1 MSKLL
6 TYLMN
11 NNIRT
16 RKGVYFGICAIRK
29 ILTNP
34 VYAKNDNDTMEYF
47 NSKGIFIYREDDD
60 RKNNNGKYGFLT
72 YNKTSGYG
80 GKEKPIEEWII
91 AVGLHQGIIDG
102 RDWVAVQMLIEK
114 NADKKYRAAI
124 LKKTNTIVTGLL
136 RCKRCNSL
144 MRAKNMGKADKD
156 GNAYYRYCRNLKE
169 KSRGHKC
176 QSLNVGSEIDNKVF
190 EIMKNTFVPN
200 SEIYKEL
207 QKIASIKN
215 NDNSN
220 SELEF
225 LQNAYNKNKEE
236 IDKLVEKLQYI
247 DIDLIDMVNYKLREL
262 KEQKQNLETQ
272 IANIKN
278 KTKINNNSE
287 MQTAKDLLKV
297 IDNSFDIF
305 HTFDLKTKRDI
316 LGLFI
321 EKIYGDGENI
331 EIYFL
336 NSQIGE
342 SKKKF
347 FIPTISSDLENSFNT
362 DLSSDRVSK
371 YR

>member
-1 MSKLL
+1 
-6 TYLMN
+6 
-11 NNIRT
+11 
-16 RKGVYFGICAIRK
+16 
-29 ILTNP
+29 
-34 VYAKNDNDTMEYF
+34 
-47 NSKGIFIYREDDD
+47 
-60 RKNNNGKYGFLT
+60 
-72 YNKTSGYG
+72 
-80 GKEKPIEEWII
+80 
-91 AVGLHQGIIDG
+91 
-102 RDWVAVQMLIEK
+102 
-114 NADKKYRAAI
+114 

-156 GNAYYRYCRNLKE
+156 GNAYYRYCCNLKE

-371 YR
+371 

>member
-1 MSKLL
+1 
-6 TYLMN
+6 
-11 NNIRT
+11 
-16 RKGVYFGICAIRK
+16 
-29 ILTNP
+29 
-34 VYAKNDNDTMEYF
+34 
-47 NSKGIFIYREDDD
+47 
-60 RKNNNGKYGFLT
+60 
-72 YNKTSGYG
+72 
-80 GKEKPIEEWII
+80 
-91 AVGLHQGIIDG
+91 
-102 RDWVAVQMLIEK
+102 MLIS
-114 NADKKYRAAI
+114 I
-124 LKKTNTIVTGLL
+124 LYLIN
-136 RCKRCNSL
+136 
-144 MRAKNMGKADKD
+144 
-156 GNAYYRYCRNLKE
+156 
-169 KSRGHKC
+169 C
-176 QSLNVGSEIDNKVF
+176 QI
-190 EIMKNTFVPN
+190 P
-200 SEIYKEL
+200 
-207 QKIASIKN
+207 
-215 NDNSN
+215 
-220 SELEF
+220 EF

-316 LGLFI
+316 VGLFI

-371 YR
+371 IKEWCNF